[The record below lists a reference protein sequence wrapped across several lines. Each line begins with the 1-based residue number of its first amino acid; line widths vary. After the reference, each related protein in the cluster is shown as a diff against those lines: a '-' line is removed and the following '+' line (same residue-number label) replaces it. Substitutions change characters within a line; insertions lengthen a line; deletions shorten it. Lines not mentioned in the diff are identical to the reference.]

1 MSASVINR
9 YGLYLAWVVSITAVL
24 GSLYFSEIRGFIPC
38 ELCWIQRI
46 FMYPIALIL
55 AIAVFREDSS
65 IKFYV
70 LPLSIIG
77 FCISFYHYLV
87 QKVPGFS
94 EVRPC
99 EQGVS
104 CNAQYIDWMGFI
116 TIPFLALT
124 AFFLI
129 TVILGRISTK
139 Q

>member
-65 IKFYV
+65 IKFCSPFINNRILYLF
-70 LPLSIIG
+70 LPLS
-77 FCISFYHYLV
+77 C
-87 QKVPGFS
+87 
-94 EVRPC
+94 
-99 EQGVS
+99 
-104 CNAQYIDWMGFI
+104 
-116 TIPFLALT
+116 
-124 AFFLI
+124 
-129 TVILGRISTK
+129 TK
-139 Q
+139 GARLFGSQTM